1 MTVARVTVVDDQE
14 LMRDSLT
21 ETLVRADYEVSAFA
35 GGEAA
40 LADIRDRGADVAIT
54 DLKMPGMSG
63 LEFLEHTVQA
73 TGGAVPVIVIT
84 AHGTISNAVEAMK
97 KGAFD
102 YITKPFEPDEIELL
116 VRRALNHARL
126 VEENASLRRELGR
139 PGASR
144 RMIGTG
150 AGGGLE
156 SVSEIVNSAAASDAT
171 VLIRG
176 ETGTGKE
183 LVAEAIHARSPRSG
197 GPFIRV
203 NCAALSGGL
212 LESELFGHEKG
223 AFTGADARR
232 IGRFELAGGGS
243 ILLDEISEMDLDLQG
258 KLLRVLQEKSFE
270 RVGSSKT
277 ISADVRIIATS
288 NRDLE
293 AEIEKG
299 AFRQDVF
306 YRLNVVPVVMPPLRD
321 RKGDIGA
328 LARHFAASAAARQGI
343 DAPVMGNEA
352 LAKLERYDWPGN
364 VRELENVIER
374 AVVLSRPT
382 EIRPKDLLL
391 PGGPNGSSRVAA
403 GGAGAK
409 TLAELEREHILATL
423 EAHGGHRKRTSEA
436 LGISDRTLRNKLAA
450 FKQEGAEAG
459 EEKE

>member
-1 MTVARVTVVDDQE
+1 MRGAKAIVVDDQE

-21 ETLVRADYEVSAFA
+21 ETLRRAGYDVSPFA
-35 GGEAA
+35 SGADA
-40 LADIRDRGADVAIT
+40 LAEVASGGADVVVT

-63 LEFLEHTVQA
+63 IDLLEGVAEA
-73 TGGAVPVIVIT
+73 TGGAMPVIVIT
-84 AHGTISNAVEAMK
+84 AHGTISTAVEAMK

-102 YITKPFEPDEIELL
+102 YITKPFEPDEIEFL
-116 VRRALNHARL
+116 VRRAVEHARL

-139 PGASR
+139 PGAGR
-144 RMIGTG
+144 MMIGTD
-150 AGGGLE
+150 GGL
-156 SVSEIVNSAAASDAT
+156 SEAYATVLKAASSDAT

-183 LVAEAIHARSPRSG
+183 LAAEAIHGASPRSS
-197 GPFIRV
+197 GPLIKV
-203 NCAALSGGL
+203 NCAALAGGL

-223 AFTGADARR
+223 AFTGADQRR

-243 ILLDEISEMDLDLQG
+243 ILLDEISEMDLELQG

-306 YRLNVVPVVMPPLRD
+306 YRLNVVPVLMPPLRE
-321 RKGDIGA
+321 RKEDIGE
-328 LARHFAASAAARQGI
+328 LAGHFAAAAAARQGI
-343 DAPVMGNEA
+343 ETPRVSDEA
-352 LAKLERYDWPGN
+352 MAKLEGYAWPGN

-374 AVVLSRPT
+374 AVVLTRPD
-382 EIRPKDLLL
+382 EIGPEALLL
-391 PGGPNGSSRVAA
+391 TKAQPVKPA
-403 GGAGAK
+403 GCAGGAK
-409 TLAELEREHILATL
+409 TLAELERMHILAVL
-423 EAHGGHRKRTSEA
+423 QSMGGHRKKTAGA
-436 LGISDRTLRNKLAA
+436 LGISERTLRNKLAA
-450 FKQEGAEAG
+450 FRQEGL
-459 EEKE
+459 